1 MILKTETNKKIFSA
15 VQNKIHYAI
24 HGNTA
29 AEVIYN
35 RADAAQEHMGLT
47 TWEGAPNGKIH
58 KYDVV
63 IAKNYLS
70 KKELANMGR
79 LVNAYLDLAELQAER
94 NIPMT
99 MKDWEN
105 RLNGFLQIMDYGVLS
120 DNGKV
125 SAEMARIHAESEF
138 EKYRKIQDVI
148 YESDFDRFM
157 ELEDKMKNDS
167 DREQ

>member
-1 MILKTETNKKIFSA
+1 
-15 VQNKIHYAI
+15 
-24 HGNTA
+24 
-29 AEVIYN
+29 
-35 RADAAQEHMGLT
+35 MGLT

-105 RLNGFLQIMDYGVLS
+105 RLNGFLQ
-120 DNGKV
+120 
-125 SAEMARIHAESEF
+125 
-138 EKYRKIQDVI
+138 
-148 YESDFDRFM
+148 
-157 ELEDKMKNDS
+157 
-167 DREQ
+167 